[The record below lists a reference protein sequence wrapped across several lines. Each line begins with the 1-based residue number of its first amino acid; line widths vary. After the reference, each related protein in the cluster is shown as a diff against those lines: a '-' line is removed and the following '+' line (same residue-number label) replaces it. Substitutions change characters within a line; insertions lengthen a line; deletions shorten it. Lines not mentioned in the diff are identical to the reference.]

1 MKNMKYLSLLAILG
15 LLVGCT
21 SDLTTEEVPQ
31 PPSVPEQKISHV
43 VPVEQAL
50 EDLQGLLE
58 AIDAPAEDGAV
69 TRSGGI
75 RRVKNVTTV
84 SPEALS
90 PGGTRSEATADV
102 EDLLYIVNFEN
113 EAGYAILGAD
123 DRLEPV
129 YAVVDEGS
137 LTTEEFRYAVTV
149 TPEQAEADGELV
161 FPLQMVAQAA
171 IGGVDTGG
179 GGNGIVGGP
188 ITDIEHWW
196 PEGQQPVGI
205 DYEPWETKE
214 QSGILLKTRWNQ
226 TKPYNYLCPIE
237 NGKNCFAGCVPVAV
251 AQILV
256 FNALNYNKKFYQIG
270 DQLLNEAM
278 WLNIEEAV
286 THPQLVKPV
295 VSVDTGGG
303 GNGIVGGPITDI
315 EHWWPEGQ
323 QPVGIDYEPWETK
336 EQSGILLKTRW
347 NQTKPYNYLCPIENG
362 KNCFAGCVPVAVAQ
376 ILVFNALNY
385 NKKFY
390 QIGDQLLN
398 EAMWLNIEEAV
409 THPQLVKPVVS
420 GESMNAQTWAVA
432 YFINKMGEAVGVKYH
447 SDDGGSPAPTKNV
460 VKLLQY
466 LGDIGLGYSNI
477 ALSPITTDKVRD
489 MIFVKKLPFYYSGKS
504 STNSHAWVLDGWLL
518 RERRVI
524 TRYAFLPTQYHT
536 ESKEFVHANF
546 GWGGQK
552 DGYYTF
558 NAFYTDRGPV
568 SPQSIEDRDYDHDFS
583 AVTYN
588 LSK

>member
-256 FNALNYNKKFYQIG
+256 FNALNYNKKFY
-270 DQLLNEAM
+270 L
-278 WLNIEEAV
+278 
-286 THPQLVKPV
+286 
-295 VSVDTGGG
+295 
-303 GNGIVGGPITDI
+303 
-315 EHWWPEGQ
+315 
-323 QPVGIDYEPWETK
+323 
-336 EQSGILLKTRW
+336 
-347 NQTKPYNYLCPIENG
+347 
-362 KNCFAGCVPVAVAQ
+362 
-376 ILVFNALNY
+376 
-385 NKKFY
+385 
-390 QIGDQLLN
+390 IGDQLLN

>member
-1 MKNMKYLSLLAILG
+1 MA
-15 LLVGCT
+15 GCT
-21 SDLTTEEVPQ
+21 ADPGAEPGPFGEN
-31 PPSVPEQKISHV
+31 PPTAENPHA

-50 EDLQGLLE
+50 EELQSVLE
-58 AIDAPAEDGAV
+58 EIDTPAEDGAV
-69 TRSGGI
+69 
-75 RRVKNVTTV
+75 
-84 SPEALS
+84 
-90 PGGTRSEATADV
+90 TRSEATADV

-179 GGNGIVGGP
+179 G
-188 ITDIEHWW
+188 
-196 PEGQQPVGI
+196 
-205 DYEPWETKE
+205 
-214 QSGILLKTRWNQ
+214 
-226 TKPYNYLCPIE
+226 
-237 NGKNCFAGCVPVAV
+237 
-251 AQILV
+251 
-256 FNALNYNKKFYQIG
+256 
-270 DQLLNEAM
+270 
-278 WLNIEEAV
+278 
-286 THPQLVKPV
+286 
-295 VSVDTGGG
+295 
-303 GNGIVGGPITDI
+303 GIVGGPITDI

>member
-69 TRSGGI
+69 
-75 RRVKNVTTV
+75 
-84 SPEALS
+84 
-90 PGGTRSEATADV
+90 TRSEATADV

-226 TKPYNYLCPIE
+226 TKPNHIIIY
-237 NGKNCFAGCVPVAV
+237 
-251 AQILV
+251 AQLKMAKTV
-256 FNALNYNKKFYQIG
+256 LP
-270 DQLLNEAM
+270 D
-278 WLNIEEAV
+278 
-286 THPQLVKPV
+286 
-295 VSVDTGGG
+295 VS
-303 GNGIVGGPITDI
+303 
-315 EHWWPEGQ
+315 
-323 QPVGIDYEPWETK
+323 
-336 EQSGILLKTRW
+336 R
-347 NQTKPYNYLCPIENG
+347 
-362 KNCFAGCVPVAVAQ
+362 
-376 ILVFNALNY
+376 
-385 NKKFY
+385 
-390 QIGDQLLN
+390 
-398 EAMWLNIEEAV
+398 
-409 THPQLVKPVVS
+409 
-420 GESMNAQTWAVA
+420 
-432 YFINKMGEAVGVKYH
+432 
-447 SDDGGSPAPTKNV
+447 
-460 VKLLQY
+460 
-466 LGDIGLGYSNI
+466 
-477 ALSPITTDKVRD
+477 
-489 MIFVKKLPFYYSGKS
+489 
-504 STNSHAWVLDGWLL
+504 
-518 RERRVI
+518 
-524 TRYAFLPTQYHT
+524 
-536 ESKEFVHANF
+536 
-546 GWGGQK
+546 
-552 DGYYTF
+552 
-558 NAFYTDRGPV
+558 
-568 SPQSIEDRDYDHDFS
+568 
-583 AVTYN
+583 
-588 LSK
+588 

>member
-1 MKNMKYLSLLAILG
+1 MKHFRLFSLFFGCWLLAS
-15 LLVGCT
+15 CT
-21 SDLTTEEVPQ
+21 ADPGTEPGPFGEN
-31 PPSVPEQKISHV
+31 PPTAEKPHA

-50 EDLQGLLE
+50 EELQSVLE
-58 AIDAPAEDGAV
+58 EIDIPAEDGAV

-84 SPEALS
+84 SPEVLN
-90 PGGTRSEATADV
+90 PDGTRSEATADV

-161 FPLQMVAQAA
+161 FPLQMAAQAA
-171 IGGVDTGG
+171 IGG
-179 GGNGIVGGP
+179 
-188 ITDIEHWW
+188 
-196 PEGQQPVGI
+196 
-205 DYEPWETKE
+205 
-214 QSGILLKTRWNQ
+214 
-226 TKPYNYLCPIE
+226 
-237 NGKNCFAGCVPVAV
+237 
-251 AQILV
+251 
-256 FNALNYNKKFYQIG
+256 
-270 DQLLNEAM
+270 
-278 WLNIEEAV
+278 
-286 THPQLVKPV
+286 
-295 VSVDTGGG
+295 VDTGGG

-477 ALSPITTDKVRD
+477 ALSPIPTDTGREMLFVR
-489 MIFVKKLPFYYSGKS
+489 MGIGRLVAP
-504 STNSHAWVLDGWLL
+504 
-518 RERRVI
+518 
-524 TRYAFLPTQYHT
+524 
-536 ESKEFVHANF
+536 
-546 GWGGQK
+546 
-552 DGYYTF
+552 
-558 NAFYTDRGPV
+558 
-568 SPQSIEDRDYDHDFS
+568 
-583 AVTYN
+583 
-588 LSK
+588 

>member
-1 MKNMKYLSLLAILG
+1 M
-15 LLVGCT
+15 C
-21 SDLTTEEVPQ
+21 
-31 PPSVPEQKISHV
+31 
-43 VPVEQAL
+43 
-50 EDLQGLLE
+50 
-58 AIDAPAEDGAV
+58 
-69 TRSGGI
+69 
-75 RRVKNVTTV
+75 
-84 SPEALS
+84 
-90 PGGTRSEATADV
+90 PGS
-102 EDLLYIVNFEN
+102 
-113 EAGYAILGAD
+113 
-123 DRLEPV
+123 
-129 YAVVDEGS
+129 S
-137 LTTEEFRYAVTV
+137 
-149 TPEQAEADGELV
+149 
-161 FPLQMVAQAA
+161 
-171 IGGVDTGG
+171 
-179 GGNGIVGGP
+179 
-188 ITDIEHWW
+188 
-196 PEGQQPVGI
+196 
-205 DYEPWETKE
+205 
-214 QSGILLKTRWNQ
+214 S
-226 TKPYNYLCPIE
+226 
-237 NGKNCFAGCVPVAV
+237 
-251 AQILV
+251 
-256 FNALNYNKKFYQIG
+256 
-270 DQLLNEAM
+270 
-278 WLNIEEAV
+278 
-286 THPQLVKPV
+286 
-295 VSVDTGGG
+295 
-303 GNGIVGGPITDI
+303 
-315 EHWWPEGQ
+315 
-323 QPVGIDYEPWETK
+323 
-336 EQSGILLKTRW
+336 
-347 NQTKPYNYLCPIENG
+347 
-362 KNCFAGCVPVAVAQ
+362 Q

>member
-1 MKNMKYLSLLAILG
+1 MKHFRLFSLFFGCWLLAS
-15 LLVGCT
+15 CT
-21 SDLTTEEVPQ
+21 ADPGTEPGPFGEN
-31 PPSVPEQKISHV
+31 PPTAEKPHA

-50 EDLQGLLE
+50 EELQSVLE
-58 AIDAPAEDGAV
+58 EIDIPAEDGAV
-69 TRSGGI
+69 
-75 RRVKNVTTV
+75 
-84 SPEALS
+84 
-90 PGGTRSEATADV
+90 TRSEATADV

-295 VSVDTGGG
+295 VS
-303 GNGIVGGPITDI
+303 
-315 EHWWPEGQ
+315 
-323 QPVGIDYEPWETK
+323 
-336 EQSGILLKTRW
+336 
-347 NQTKPYNYLCPIENG
+347 
-362 KNCFAGCVPVAVAQ
+362 
-376 ILVFNALNY
+376 
-385 NKKFY
+385 
-390 QIGDQLLN
+390 
-398 EAMWLNIEEAV
+398 
-409 THPQLVKPVVS
+409 

-432 YFINKMGEAVGVKYH
+432 YFINILGEAVGVKYH
-447 SDDGGSPAPTKNV
+447 SDDGGSPAPTKYV

>member
-1 MKNMKYLSLLAILG
+1 M
-15 LLVGCT
+15 
-21 SDLTTEEVPQ
+21 
-31 PPSVPEQKISHV
+31 
-43 VPVEQAL
+43 
-50 EDLQGLLE
+50 
-58 AIDAPAEDGAV
+58 
-69 TRSGGI
+69 
-75 RRVKNVTTV
+75 
-84 SPEALS
+84 
-90 PGGTRSEATADV
+90 
-102 EDLLYIVNFEN
+102 
-113 EAGYAILGAD
+113 
-123 DRLEPV
+123 EPV

-171 IGGVDTGG
+171 IGG
-179 GGNGIVGGP
+179 
-188 ITDIEHWW
+188 
-196 PEGQQPVGI
+196 
-205 DYEPWETKE
+205 
-214 QSGILLKTRWNQ
+214 
-226 TKPYNYLCPIE
+226 
-237 NGKNCFAGCVPVAV
+237 
-251 AQILV
+251 
-256 FNALNYNKKFYQIG
+256 
-270 DQLLNEAM
+270 
-278 WLNIEEAV
+278 
-286 THPQLVKPV
+286 
-295 VSVDTGGG
+295 VDTGGG

>member
-1 MKNMKYLSLLAILG
+1 MKYLSLLAILG

-113 EAGYAILGAD
+113 EAGYAI
-123 DRLEPV
+123 R
-129 YAVVDEGS
+129 
-137 LTTEEFRYAVTV
+137 
-149 TPEQAEADGELV
+149 
-161 FPLQMVAQAA
+161 
-171 IGGVDTGG
+171 
-179 GGNGIVGGP
+179 
-188 ITDIEHWW
+188 
-196 PEGQQPVGI
+196 
-205 DYEPWETKE
+205 
-214 QSGILLKTRWNQ
+214 
-226 TKPYNYLCPIE
+226 
-237 NGKNCFAGCVPVAV
+237 
-251 AQILV
+251 
-256 FNALNYNKKFYQIG
+256 
-270 DQLLNEAM
+270 
-278 WLNIEEAV
+278 
-286 THPQLVKPV
+286 
-295 VSVDTGGG
+295 
-303 GNGIVGGPITDI
+303 
-315 EHWWPEGQ
+315 
-323 QPVGIDYEPWETK
+323 ETK

>member
-1 MKNMKYLSLLAILG
+1 MKYLSLLAILG

-21 SDLTTEEVPQ
+21 RDPTTEEAPQ

-58 AIDAPAEDGAV
+58 AIDAPAEDGAA

-75 RRVKNVTTV
+75 RRVKSVTTV
-84 SPEALS
+84 SPEALN
-90 PGGTRSEATADV
+90 PGGTRSETTTDV
-102 EDLLYIVNFEN
+102 EELLYIVNFEN

-137 LTTEEFRYAVTV
+137 LTTEDFRYAVTV

-161 FPLQMVAQAA
+161 FPLQIVAQAA
-171 IGGVDTGG
+171 LGGIGTGGTGG
-179 GGNGIVGGP
+179 GGIGGP
-188 ITDIEHWW
+188 ITDIGHLG
-196 PEGQQPVGI
+196 PGGQQPVGV
-205 DYEPWETKE
+205 DYGPWETKE

-226 TKPYNYLCPIE
+226 TAPYNYLCPIE
-237 NGKNCFAGCVPVAV
+237 NGKSCFAGCVPVAV

-270 DQLLNEAM
+270 NQPLSESM
-278 WLNIEEAV
+278 WLNIEKAV
-286 THPQLVKPV
+286 TYPQLVKT
-295 VSVDTGGG
+295 TGTG
-303 GNGIVGGPITDI
+303 
-315 EHWWPEGQ
+315 
-323 QPVGIDYEPWETK
+323 ET
-336 EQSGILLKTRW
+336 
-347 NQTKPYNYLCPIENG
+347 
-362 KNCFAGCVPVAVAQ
+362 
-376 ILVFNALNY
+376 
-385 NKKFY
+385 
-390 QIGDQLLN
+390 
-398 EAMWLNIEEAV
+398 
-409 THPQLVKPVVS
+409 
-420 GESMNAQTWAVA
+420 MNAQTWAVA
-432 YFINKMGEAVGVKYH
+432 YFINKMGGEAVGAKYH

-460 VKLLQY
+460 VKLLQH
-466 LGDIGLGYSNI
+466 LGNIGLGYSNI
-477 ALSPITTDKVRD
+477 VLSSITTSKVRD

-518 RERRVI
+518 RERQMA
-524 TRYAFLPTQYHT
+524 TRYALLPTQYHT
-536 ESKEFVHANF
+536 ESKEFIHANF
-546 GWGGQK
+546 GWGGEK

-568 SPQSIEDRDYDHDFS
+568 SPQSIEDRNYDHDFS